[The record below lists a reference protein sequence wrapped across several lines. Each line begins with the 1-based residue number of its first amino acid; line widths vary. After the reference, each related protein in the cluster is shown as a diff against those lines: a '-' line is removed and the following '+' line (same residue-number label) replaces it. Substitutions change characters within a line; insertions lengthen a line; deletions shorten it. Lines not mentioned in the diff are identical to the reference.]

1 MLEKIKK
8 LEKPLILLSYILLS
22 FYLLHLVTQAVHAVD
37 CTKVK
42 VQSGNLGFEI
52 PTFADLLTFAI
63 RGFFTIAG
71 LAALFFLLQGAFEW
85 VTSGGAKDKVEA
97 AQKRMSAAVIGV
109 VMIVVALAIVWT
121 MENIVF
127 AKRICF
133 GLSCAVTIPQLL
145 TPTAG
150 DPNPCP

>member
-1 MLEKIKK
+1 MLHKIKK
-8 LEKPLILLSYILLS
+8 LQTPLILLTYILVS
-22 FYLLHLVTQAVHAVD
+22 FYLLHLVSKTAYAID

-42 VQSGNLGFEI
+42 VDQNALGFQI
-52 PTFADLLTFAI
+52 PTFSDLLTFAI

-71 LAALFFLLQGAFEW
+71 LAALFFLLTGAMDW

-97 AQKRMSAAVIGV
+97 AQKKMTSAIIGV

-127 AKRICF
+127 NGRICF
-133 GLSCAVTIPQLL
+133 GVSCGVTIPSLL
-145 TPTAG
+145 KTQG
-150 DPNPCP
+150 DGNPCP